1 MRQETKEIVIAIL
14 FFVHFYGLGVV
25 TYYSGHPQIGE
36 GIAMISCIGLAV
48 WGFGFAAIHTPTT
61 ESC

>member
-1 MRQETKEIVIAIL
+1 MKRETKEIVAAISE
-14 FFVHFYGLGVV
+14 FVLFYGLGVV

-36 GIAMISCIGLAV
+36 GIAMVSCIGLAL
-48 WGFGFAAIHTPTT
+48 WGFGFAAVHTPTT